1 VRHARVDV
9 ERGAHLQH
17 RDAQRRVV
25 VRKQD
30 REEQTRGAAAADD
43 DGEEAG
49 GGCHGGWF
57 GRRILA
63 MIGMRL
69 GFCRGL
75 GERSIMGRW
84 FCMLECYLWDGV
96 RVTIFAKIE
105 TWWRCWRVGSMRGAS
120 LERTRRIPTG

>member
-1 VRHARVDV
+1 VRRAGVGV

-30 REEQTRGAAAADD
+30 REGQTRGAADD
-43 DGEEAG
+43 NDGEEAG

-57 GRRILA
+57 GRRILV

-84 FCMLECYLWDGV
+84 FCMFECYL
-96 RVTIFAKIE
+96 
-105 TWWRCWRVGSMRGAS
+105 
-120 LERTRRIPTG
+120 